1 MRKIALLMVV
11 SALLA
16 PAVFAAPTDEEVEA
30 AFTGVFTAY
39 GALFLTS
46 MMGQTI
52 TGVTMDMNMESG
64 ESALHMENVDV
75 EALFTAIGETMD
87 GTDDMP
93 EITFTHLSGAIISNS
108 EGEMNMDVTLKGS
121 SVNRLEMQI
130 INEELVQLKA
140 NGKNYDYL
148 KDAMNF

>member
-1 MRKIALLMVV
+1 MKRIALLLVI
-11 SALLA
+11 SALLV

-30 AFTGVFTAY
+30 AFSGVFTAY
-39 GALFLTS
+39 GALFLSS

-75 EALFTAIGETMD
+75 EALFTSIGETMD
-87 GTDDMP
+87 GTGDMP
-93 EITFTHLSGAIISNS
+93 EITFTHLSGSIISSS

-130 INEELVQLKA
+130 KNEELVVMRA

-148 KDAMNF
+148 KDVMDF